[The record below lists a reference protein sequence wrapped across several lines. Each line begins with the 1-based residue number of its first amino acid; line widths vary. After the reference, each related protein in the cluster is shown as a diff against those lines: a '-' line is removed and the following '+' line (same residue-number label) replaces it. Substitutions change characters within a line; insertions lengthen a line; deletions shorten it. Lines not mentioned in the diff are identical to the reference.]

1 MTHEFCDCIIII
13 YPYIINTDRV
23 VMCGGH
29 GKLQT
34 KRNNTFLNIHEPTT
48 QYSQYTERA
57 VLRLYDALT

>member
-29 GKLQT
+29 GKL
-34 KRNNTFLNIHEPTT
+34 
-48 QYSQYTERA
+48 
-57 VLRLYDALT
+57 